1 MLLRVKELCRYLPG
15 LEGDTRSRCCSQVV
29 ICAALVLFHSAFLYV
44 SAVQPAL
51 FQGQPLSSSPQDM
64 HLCCLFNGRLKD
76 RMMVLC
82 LAGVNALNSWP
93 WILVED
99 LSSVYNDVEVERG
112 AVKHAH
118 KKRKLADGR
127 EKTMVRTD

>member
-1 MLLRVKELCRYLPG
+1 M
-15 LEGDTRSRCCSQVV
+15 
-29 ICAALVLFHSAFLYV
+29 HSNQIMCF
-44 SAVQPAL
+44 
-51 FQGQPLSSSPQDM
+51 
-64 HLCCLFNGRLKD
+64 
-76 RMMVLC
+76 C
-82 LAGVNALNSWP
+82 LAGVNALSAGP

-127 EKTMVRTD
+127 EKTMVSDHLDVSAGFL